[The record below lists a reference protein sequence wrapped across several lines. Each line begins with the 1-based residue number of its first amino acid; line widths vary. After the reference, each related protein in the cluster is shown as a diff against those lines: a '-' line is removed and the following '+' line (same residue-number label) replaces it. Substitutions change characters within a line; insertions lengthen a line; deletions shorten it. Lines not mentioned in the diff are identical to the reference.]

1 MTIAA
6 DRICSHAA
14 VESFSIERSAFYG
27 PTNFKDQLSE
37 PFHAGKAN
45 RRAADDPSFPPTKPV
60 RIGSKTNHRIVREVN
75 AAIYRDDAL
84 EARRPA
90 FGHVG
95 ELVDAIMLIFMP
107 AG

>member
-1 MTIAA
+1 MLEKRTEELPMILLFL
-6 DRICSHAA
+6 R
-14 VESFSIERSAFYG
+14 
-27 PTNFKDQLSE
+27 Q
-37 PFHAGKAN
+37 
-45 RRAADDPSFPPTKPV
+45 PV

-107 AG
+107 TG